1 MTEGNNKDLV
11 NLLGQLADCE
21 ETDPARCEL
30 FIVEGDLAGESCK
43 HGRDRRTQ
51 AILPFSAEKAVANQM
66 FAEKGSLD
74 KILSPSDIKSLM
86 SAFGAGSG
94 TDDFD
99 IEKLRYH
106 KIVFLC
112 DDHIELSLLRILL
125 FTFFPRE
132 LPQLLAHKTA
142 DGETN
147 SYVYLA
153 QPPLYR
159 VWKGGV
165 DFTSSGIPPTGGQY
179 LRDDH
184 ELNRYLIM
192 KAAEEASV
200 IVKKTGE
207 KIEGGALC
215 LHLEKL
221 LEFYDYYRRLEGKLI
236 DRKLVDTL
244 LDAMIGSAGLMQ
256 KGGPQ
261 LHAIFADESLLRTVE
276 TALSEA
282 GYKTDL
288 ISDEESNLS
297 AIEVTNVSS
306 GGRILINWR
315 LAADVD
321 FERAVDLYKSFL
333 QPTPPPYLIRQGDSE
348 IELKSRGVLLDHILY
363 LCKKDLAVQRFK
375 YLGEMNPEQLW
386 ESTLDPEKRS
396 LLQVTIGNVMNT
408 D

>member
-11 NLLGQLADCE
+11 NLLGQLVDCE

-30 FIVEGDLAGESCK
+30 LIVEGDLAGESCK

-51 AILPFSAEKAVANQM
+51 AILPFSAEKAVANQI

-74 KILSPSDIKSLM
+74 KILSHSDIKSLM
-86 SAFGAGSG
+86 SALG
-94 TDDFD
+94 TGGGKGDFD
-99 IEKLRYH
+99 IENLRYH
-106 KIVFLC
+106 KIILLC
-112 DDHIELSLLRILL
+112 DAHIELSLLRILL

-153 QPPLYR
+153 QPPLYQ

-165 DFTSSGIPPTGGQY
+165 EFSSSGIPPTGGQY

-184 ELNRYLIM
+184 EMNRYLIK

-215 LHLEKL
+215 LQLEKL
-221 LEFYDYYRRLEGKLI
+221 LEFYDCYRRLEGKLI
-236 DRKLVDTL
+236 DRNLVDTL
-244 LDAMIGSAGLMQ
+244 LDAMIGSEGLMQ
-256 KGGPQ
+256 RGGPQ
-261 LHAIFADESLLRTVE
+261 LHGIFADESLLRTVE
-276 TALSEA
+276 AALSEA

-288 ISDEESNLS
+288 ISDEQSNLS

-315 LAADVD
+315 LASDVD

-348 IELKSRGVLLDHILY
+348 IELKSHGELLDHILC
-363 LCKKDLAVQRFK
+363 LCKKDLAIQRFK

-396 LLQVTIGNVMNT
+396 LLQVTIGNVMNA

>member
-1 MTEGNNKDLV
+1 MTKGNTKDSV

-51 AILPFSAEKAVANQM
+51 AILPFSAEKAVANQI

-74 KILSPSDIKSLM
+74 KMLSHSDIKSLM
-86 SAFGAGSG
+86 SALGIGG
-94 TDDFD
+94 GKDDFD

-106 KIVFLC
+106 KIILLC

-125 FTFFPRE
+125 FTFFFRE

-159 VWKGGV
+159 VWMGGV
-165 DFTSSGIPPTGGQY
+165 EFTISGIPPTGGQY

-184 ELNRYLIM
+184 EMNRYLIK
-192 KAAEEASV
+192 KAAEGTPV

-215 LHLEKL
+215 LQLEKL
-221 LEFYDYYRRLEGKLI
+221 LEFNVFYQKLGRKLI
-236 DRKLVDTL
+236 DRRLAGTV
-244 LDAMIGSAGLMQ
+244 LDAMIGGKGLMR
-256 KGGPQ
+256 KDGRR
-261 LHAIFADESLLRTVE
+261 LRDIFTDESLLGRVE
-276 TALSEA
+276 AALAEA
-282 GYKTDL
+282 EYKTRL
-288 ISDEESNLS
+288 IPDEEQGLS
-297 AIEVTNVSS
+297 AIEVKNVGD
-306 GGRILINWR
+306 GGRVLINWR
-315 LAADVD
+315 LAADVG

-333 QPTPPPYLIRQGDSE
+333 QPTPPPYLIQQGDSE
-348 IELKSRGVLLDHILY
+348 IEIKSGGELLDYILY
-363 LCKKDLAVQRFK
+363 LCKKDLAIQRFK

-386 ESTLDPEKRS
+386 ESTMDPEKRS

-408 D
+408 N

>member
-1 MTEGNNKDLV
+1 MTEGNTKDLV

-21 ETDPARCEL
+21 ENDPARCEL

-43 HGRDRRTQ
+43 RGRDRRTQ
-51 AILPFSAEKAVANQM
+51 AILPFSSEQAVAKQI

-74 KILSPSDIKSLM
+74 KMLSHSDIKSLM
-86 SAFGAGSG
+86 SALGTGSG
-94 TDDFD
+94 KDDFD

-106 KIVFLC
+106 KIILLC

-153 QPPLYR
+153 QPPLYQ
-159 VWKGGV
+159 VWNNGPYIK
-165 DFTSSGIPPTGGQY
+165 
-179 LRDDH
+179 DDR
-184 ELNRYLIM
+184 ELNHYRIR
-192 KAAEEASV
+192 KAAEEVAV
-200 IVKKTGE
+200 KIKKTG
-207 KIEGGALC
+207 KKLKGRDLSLLLEGM
-215 LHLEKL
+215 

-244 LDAMIGSAGLMQ
+244 LDTIIGSKGLMQ
-256 KGGPQ
+256 NGGPQ
-261 LHAIFADESLLRTVE
+261 LHGIFADESLLRTVE
-276 TALSEA
+276 AALSEA
-282 GYKTDL
+282 GYKTEL
-288 ISDEESNLS
+288 ISDEESDLS

-306 GGRILINWR
+306 GSRILINWK
-315 LAADVD
+315 LLTEVE
-321 FERAVDLYKSFL
+321 FQRAVDLYQSFI
-333 QPTPPPYLIRQGDSE
+333 QPSPPPFLIKEGQSE
-348 IELKSRGVLLDHILY
+348 TEIKSRGDLLNYVLTVGN
-363 LCKKDLAVQRFK
+363 KDLTLQRFK

-386 ESTLDPEKRS
+386 ESAMDPEKRS

>member
-1 MTEGNNKDLV
+1 MVPDSKDLV

-21 ETDPARCEL
+21 ENDPARCEL
-30 FIVEGDLAGESCK
+30 FIVEGDLAGENCK
-43 HGRDRRTQ
+43 FGRDHRTQ

-74 KILSPSDIKSLM
+74 KMLSHSDIKSLM
-86 SAFGAGSG
+86 SALGTGSG
-94 TDDFD
+94 KDDFD
-99 IEKLRYH
+99 IEKLRYR
-106 KIVFLC
+106 KIILLC

-153 QPPLYR
+153 QPPLYQ
-159 VWKGGV
+159 VWNKGPY
-165 DFTSSGIPPTGGQY
+165 IK
-179 LRDDH
+179 DDR
-184 ELNRYLIM
+184 ELDRYRIR
-192 KAAEEASV
+192 KTAEEMAV
-200 IVKKTGE
+200 KIKKTG
-207 KIEGGALC
+207 KNLKGRDLSLLLEGM
-215 LHLEKL
+215 
-221 LEFYDYYRRLEGKLI
+221 LEFYDYYRRLEAKLI
-236 DRKLVDTL
+236 DRKLADTFL
-244 LDAMIGSAGLMQ
+244 ETMIGSKGLMQ
-256 KGGPQ
+256 NGGPQ
-261 LHAIFADESLLRTVE
+261 LHGIFVDESLLGTVE
-276 TALSEA
+276 AALSEA

-288 ISDEESNLS
+288 ISDEESNLL

-321 FERAVDLYKSFL
+321 FERAVGLYKSFL
-333 QPTPPPYLIRQGDSE
+333 QPTPPSYLIRQGDSE
-348 IELKSRGVLLDHILY
+348 IELKSRGELLDHILY

-386 ESTLDPEKRS
+386 ESALDPEKRS
-396 LLQVTIGNVMNT
+396 LLQVTIGNIMNT
-408 D
+408 DKS